1 MAIIRASAA
10 YLTSAVED
18 PINQPVPV
26 KLAKDAIRRS
36 LSAST
41 VDGVFA
47 AIYSNIIGGVL
58 LTNFLMDLGA
68 SATQI
73 GLLSAVPMVAN
84 LLQPMGAY
92 FSEKVSSR
100 HWYCLWIYAPSRL
113 LWVGLCVGIVLLKPW
128 QLDPQLLIDVTLA
141 IALLSHSIG
150 ALGSAAWLS
159 WLAMLV
165 PRRLRGRYFGL
176 RNSAANLTSLI
187 AVPVAGMVVS
197 AWGGG
202 AIQGYGVV
210 LVVGVVLGI
219 VSLMFQGFMT
229 DINPQQQQTL
239 GIPESDT
246 AISVEAGGE
255 EHPVPPSEPSLWRDR
270 NFLLFSF
277 YFSLWMFAVNLSAP
291 FFNLYMLNEQ
301 DLNLDISQVT
311 LYNSVMAGANL
322 VLLIV
327 WGRLADR
334 FGNRPL
340 LFFAG
345 LVVALTPLL
354 WLLAGQDSLSVWMG
368 LPLLHIVMGGSGAA
382 IDLCSNNLQIGV
394 APVHRQST
402 YFGAIAA
409 LSGMSG
415 ALGTSLG
422 GLLVEHWQVGGLLG
436 LFIISSAFR
445 LVALVPLIFV
455 HEQRSASLRQL
466 IQTFTSPQDIGQLP
480 SGKSLPLEEQL

>member
-1 MAIIRASAA
+1 
-10 YLTSAVED
+10 VED
-18 PINQPVPV
+18 IINQSIPV

-73 GLLSAVPMVAN
+73 GLLSAVPLVAN
-84 LLQPMGAY
+84 LLQPLGAY

-100 HWYCLWIYAPSRL
+100 HWYCLWIYAPSRV
-113 LWVGLCVGIVLLKPW
+113 LWVGLCVGIVLLQPW
-128 QLDPQLLIDVTLA
+128 HLDPQFLIEVTLA
-141 IALLSHSIG
+141 IALLSHGIG

-187 AVPVAGMVVS
+187 AVPLAGMAVS

-202 AIQGYGVV
+202 SIQGYGLV
-210 LVVGVVLGI
+210 LLAGITLGI
-219 VSLMFQGFMT
+219 VSLMFQGFMS
-229 DINPQQQQTL
+229 DINPQQQQIL
-239 GIPESDT
+239 NVPEFNPIKST
-246 AISVEAGGE
+246 ESVAESQTGA
-255 EHPVPPSEPSLWRDR
+255 SREPSLWQDR

-311 LYNSVMAGANL
+311 LYNSIMTGANL
-322 VLLIV
+322 VLLMV

-354 WLLAGQDSLSVWMG
+354 WLLAGQDSLSVWVG
-368 LPLLHIVMGGSGAA
+368 LPLLHILMGGSGAA

-402 YFGAIAA
+402 YFGTIAA
-409 LSGMSG
+409 LSGVSG

-422 GLLVEHWQVGGLLG
+422 GLLVERWAMGGLLG
-436 LFIISSAFR
+436 LFIISSICR
-445 LVALVPLIFV
+445 LVALVPLLFV
-455 HEQRSASLRQL
+455 HEQRSVSLRQL
-466 IQTFTSPQDIGQLP
+466 VQTFISSQDTEQLS
-480 SGKSLPLEEQL
+480 SGKSLPLEKQI

>member
-1 MAIIRASAA
+1 M
-10 YLTSAVED
+10 
-18 PINQPVPV
+18 PV

-73 GLLSAVPMVAN
+73 GLLSAVPLVAN
-84 LLQPMGAY
+84 LLQPLGAY

-100 HWYCLWIYAPSRL
+100 HWYCLWIYAPSRV
-113 LWVGLCVGIVLLKPW
+113 LWIGLCVGIMLLRPW
-128 QLDPQLLIDVTLA
+128 HLDPQFLIDVTLA

-165 PRRLRGRYFGL
+165 PRRLRGRYFSL

-187 AVPVAGMVVS
+187 AVPLAGMAVS

-202 AIQGYGVV
+202 SIRGYGLV
-210 LVVGVVLGI
+210 LLVGITLGI
-219 VSLMFQGFMT
+219 VSLMFQGFMS
-229 DINPQQQQTL
+229 DINPQQQQIL
-239 GIPESDT
+239 NLPESD
-246 AISVEAGGE
+246 
-255 EHPVPPSEPSLWRDR
+255 PVKSTESGAESKTGASSEPSLWQDR

-311 LYNSVMAGANL
+311 LYNSIMAGANL
-322 VLLIV
+322 VLLMV

-354 WLLAGQDSLSVWMG
+354 WLLAGQDSLSVWIG
-368 LPLLHIVMGGSGAA
+368 LPLLHILMGGSGAA

-402 YFGAIAA
+402 YFGTIAA
-409 LSGMSG
+409 LSGVSG

-422 GLLVEHWQVGGLLG
+422 GLLVEHWAVGGLLG
-436 LFIISSAFR
+436 LFIISSIFR
-445 LVALVPLIFV
+445 LVALVPLLFV
-455 HEQRSASLRQL
+455 HEQRSVSLRQL
-466 IQTFTSPQDIGQLP
+466 IQTLVPQQEETEELAP
-480 SGKSLPLEEQL
+480 GKSSL

>member
-1 MAIIRASAA
+1 
-10 YLTSAVED
+10 VED
-18 PINQPVPV
+18 IINQPMSV

-73 GLLSAVPMVAN
+73 GLLSAVPLVAN
-84 LLQPMGAY
+84 LLQPLGAY
-92 FSEKVSSR
+92 FSERVSSR
-100 HWYCLWIYAPSRL
+100 HWYCLWIYAPSRV
-113 LWVGLCVGIVLLKPW
+113 LWVGLCVGIVLLQPW
-128 QLDPQLLIDVTLA
+128 HLDPQFLIEVTLA

-165 PRRLRGRYFGL
+165 PRQLRGRYFGL

-187 AVPVAGMVVS
+187 AIPLAGMAVS

-202 AIQGYGVV
+202 SVQGYGLV
-210 LVVGVVLGI
+210 LLIGITLGI
-219 VSLMFQGFMT
+219 VSLMFQGFMS
-229 DINPQQQQTL
+229 DINPLQQQML
-239 GIPESDT
+239 GHKADSVNRTEGGAESQ
-246 AISVEAGGE
+246 AGTSRE
-255 EHPVPPSEPSLWRDR
+255 CSLWQDR

-291 FFNLYMLNEQ
+291 FFNLYMLNER

-311 LYNSVMAGANL
+311 LYNSIMAGANL
-322 VLLIV
+322 LLLMV

-354 WLLAGQDSLSVWMG
+354 WLLAGQDSLSVWVG
-368 LPLLHIVMGGSGAA
+368 LPLLHILMGGSGAA

-394 APVHRQST
+394 APIHRQST
-402 YFGAIAA
+402 YFGTIAA
-409 LSGMSG
+409 LSGVSG

-422 GLLVEHWQVGGLLG
+422 GLLVEYWQVGGLLG
-436 LFIISSAFR
+436 LFIVSSLCR

-455 HEQRSASLRQL
+455 HEKRSASLRQL
-466 IQTFTSPQDIGQLP
+466 LRTFTSPQDSRDLP
-480 SGKSLPLEEQL
+480 SRKALPLEEQL